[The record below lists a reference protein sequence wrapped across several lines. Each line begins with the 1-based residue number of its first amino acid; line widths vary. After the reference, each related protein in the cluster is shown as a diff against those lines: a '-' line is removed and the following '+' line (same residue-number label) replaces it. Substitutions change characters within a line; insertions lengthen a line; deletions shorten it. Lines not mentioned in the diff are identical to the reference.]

1 MRKTLLHIDSS
12 ARFEGSESRL
22 LSAQFVSQW
31 IQNHPEFEV
40 KVRDIVSVPL
50 PHLDELMLGSM
61 MAEPE
66 NHNKEMTVIAK
77 RIDSLVDEFLQA
89 DIIVIGAP
97 MYNLGIASTLK
108 AYIDHIVMAGRTFAY
123 TETGAV
129 GLVKN
134 KPVYIVTA
142 RGGIHAGLP
151 SDQQV
156 PYLKT
161 VLNFLGID
169 DVRFIH
175 SEGLNMGDEMRNKAI
190 ESAKSTIN
198 TLVA

>member
-1 MRKTLLHIDSS
+1 MSKTLLHIDSS
-12 ARFEGSESRL
+12 ARFEGSESRQ
-22 LSAQFVSQW
+22 LSAQFVNQW
-31 IQNHPEFEV
+31 VKNHPEFEV

-50 PHLDELMLGSM
+50 PHLDEVMLGAM
-61 MAEPE
+61 MTTADK
-66 NHNKEMTVIAK
+66 HDSKMSIIVK
-77 RIDSLVDEFLQA
+77 RIDSLVEEFLQA
-89 DIIVIGAP
+89 DMIVIGAP

-123 TETGAV
+123 TEAGAV

-142 RGGIHAGLP
+142 RGGIHAGLS
-151 SDQQV
+151 SDQQT

-161 VLNFLGID
+161 VLNFLGLE

-175 SEGLNMGDEMRNKAI
+175 SEGLNMGDEIRNKSI
-190 ESAKSTIN
+190 ENSKNHIN
-198 TLVA
+198 DLVA